1 MFERLTSPVAVDA
14 ARQQIAALFRQHAEW
29 FCTTDIGGTAGRGE
43 TYALRRNEMDISV
56 AHGRL
61 VLSCWTEKGS
71 RSWRILGWEWNG
83 QMLLLQASRR
93 LGAELSSS
101 ERVPGASSTAVA
113 ATIRAARQIR
123 CDKLAQLACAAQLET
138 RIERAALSPG
148 TRLGQPG
155 RYARILLR
163 RKHTRIAVTG
173 SVVASHP
180 ASVDALLSSA
190 LLWFRRTA
198 DRVNPPYIEH
208 FWLIVSSELVKPLLY
223 RTALLREGLQD
234 VIRVF
239 SVDDDVTKLTQAE
252 RLERRDLWKKRL
264 VRFPPVRPA
273 IVSSQTAAIVA
284 AAPEAIDVVHS
295 RHGETLRYFGLPFAR
310 VRSLLGVERV
320 WFGLDATRR
329 RVLDESTRREWEN
342 LLHDLRAYRS
352 ASAVDLRHAFYRS
365 AAEAWLESLLRRDIT
380 KLDPGLIIAPLHA
393 QFRTARGGKLGIRPI
408 DLLALRQDGRLV
420 VIELKVSE
428 DREHVLQGADYW
440 RRVEAH
446 RRRGH
451 IARAKLFGDLKIR
464 DESPLVY
471 LVAPTLRVHPSFQT
485 LARCIAGDIEIYRFD
500 INEDWRSGVRVMRRL
515 RVN

>member
-1 MFERLTSPVAVDA
+1 MFERLTSSAAVAA
-14 ARQQIAALFRQHAEW
+14 ACQQIAALFRQHAEW
-29 FCTTDIGGTAGRGE
+29 FCAMSFGGRGE
-43 TYALRRNEMDISV
+43 TYALRRNEMDVSV

-71 RSWRILGWEWNG
+71 RSWRVLGWEWNG

-93 LGAELSSS
+93 MGAETALI
-101 ERVPGASSTAVA
+101 ELVPRASATAVT

-123 CDKLAQLACAAQLET
+123 CDKLAQLACAAQIET

-155 RYARILLR
+155 RYARILLL

-180 ASVDALLSSA
+180 ASVDAFLSSA
-190 LLWFRRTA
+190 LLWFKRTA
-198 DRVNPPYIEH
+198 DRINPPYIERL
-208 FWLIVSSELVKPLLY
+208 WLIVSGELLNPLLY
-223 RTALLREGLQD
+223 RIALLRESLQN

-239 SVDDDVTKLTQAE
+239 AVDDDFAKLTAAE
-252 RLERRDLWKKRL
+252 QLERRDLWKKRL
-264 VRFPPVRPA
+264 VRLPPVPA
-273 IVSSQTAAIVA
+273 ASLSPQTAAIIA
-284 AAPEAIDVVHS
+284 EAPDAIDVVHS
-295 RHGETLRYFGLPFAR
+295 RNGETLRYFGLPFAR

-320 WFGLDATRR
+320 WFGLNAARR
-329 RVLDESTRREWEN
+329 RLVDESTRREWEN

-352 ASAVDLRHAFYRS
+352 PSAIDQHHAFYRS

-393 QFRTARGGKLGIRPI
+393 QFRTARGGKLGIRPV

-420 VIELKVSE
+420 VIELKVAE

-451 IARAKLFGDLKIR
+451 ITRAKLFGDLKIR

-485 LARCIAGDIEIYRFD
+485 LACCIAGDIEIYRFD